1 MYIQAS
7 HSLQVTSSRHR
18 SQAQNISDA
27 LSKVCGSLQLHAEIL
42 RIAVLGLCG
51 ETSSEQRK
59 RVASLER
66 AAHERKKLAK
76 QKRSMTK
83 SGRRATP

>member
-18 SQAQNISDA
+18 SQAQNIGDA
-27 LSKVCGSLQLHAEIL
+27 LSKVCGNLQLHAEIL
-42 RIAVLGLCG
+42 RVAALGLRG
-51 ETSSEQRK
+51 ETSKEQRK
-59 RVASLER
+59 RVAALER
-66 AAHERKKLAK
+66 AAQERKKRAK
-76 QKRSMTK
+76 QMRSLTK